1 MTKPL
6 TASEAKVLGCLRD
19 RAGDDENCLP
29 SGFVASLTDL
39 SLIQARR
46 AIKSLQRRGYVEL
59 VRGIFNSDGE
69 IAGSGY
75 CCTPSGKQHL
85 PQVRGADV

>member
-6 TASEAKVLGCLRD
+6 TVSETKVLDCLRD
-19 RAGDDENCLP
+19 RASDDENCLP

-39 SLIQARR
+39 SLLQARR

-75 CCTPSGKQHL
+75 CCTPAGRSVS
-85 PQVRGADV
+85 PQDGQPK